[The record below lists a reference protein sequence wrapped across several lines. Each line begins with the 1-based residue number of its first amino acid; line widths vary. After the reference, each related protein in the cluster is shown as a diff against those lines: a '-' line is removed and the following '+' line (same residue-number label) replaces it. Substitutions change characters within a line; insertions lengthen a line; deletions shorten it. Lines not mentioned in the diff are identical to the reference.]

1 MKDNIFAKY
10 SPNVSFIITCFVY
23 CDLGKLNAIF
33 LRTFKNVLQ
42 SFSVNYKTKML
53 NNGFKLDA
61 KL

>member
-10 SPNVSFIITCFVY
+10 SPNVSFIITYFVY

-42 SFSVNYKTKML
+42 SFSVNYKTNML
-53 NNGFKLDA
+53 NNGFNLDVE
-61 KL
+61 L